1 MRVLHIITG
10 LGVGGAESMLERL
23 LSDLDPA
30 LVSNHVIALK
40 EGGPIAAQ
48 IAARG
53 VPVEIIGL
61 NNYFSRGLMPL
72 RVARHIQRI
81 APDLIQTWLYHADLI
96 GGVAARLARPF
107 GPPIPV
113 AWGVRQSVVNRSL
126 LKPSTWRVIRYAAIA
141 SHLIPQTIVVNARA
155 SIASHA
161 GLGFDT
167 GKFLLIPNGFD
178 SCRFRPDPL
187 ARAYFRKQLD
197 VAPDSIL
204 IGLAGRLDPH
214 KDYANFINAARI
226 ISAQRQNIVFTACG
240 DGVEPGNPQ
249 MAQLLRRYGQDAR
262 LRLLG
267 RQTDMPGFWSALD
280 IAVSASVGEGF
291 SNSIGEAMSCA
302 LPCIVTDVGDSASLI
317 GDSGKVIPPGQP
329 QALIDAILSMADMP
343 GELRMELGRRA
354 RARIET
360 CYSMHA
366 ATEGFLNL
374 WKSMLNHT
382 RHTSK
387 QTEE

>member
-23 LSDLDPA
+23 LADLDPA

-40 EGGPIAAQ
+40 EGGPIAAK
-48 IAARG
+48 ISARG
-53 VPVEIIGL
+53 IPVEIIGL
-61 NNYFSRGLMPL
+61 ENHFPRSLMPL
-72 RVARHIQRI
+72 RLARHIRRI

-113 AWGVRQSVVNRSL
+113 AWGVRQSVVNQDL
-126 LKPSTWRVIRYAAIA
+126 LKPATWRVIRYAAMA
-141 SHLIPQTIVVNARA
+141 SHHIPQTIVVNAQA

-178 SCRFRPDPL
+178 SCRFRPDPV
-187 ARAYFRKQLD
+187 ARAYFRKQLE
-197 VAPDSIL
+197 VAPDCIL
-204 IGLAGRLDPH
+204 VGLAGRFDPH

-226 ISAQRQNIVFTACG
+226 VSAQRQNIVFTACG

-249 MAQLLRRYGQDAR
+249 MAQLLRCYGQNAR

-280 IAVSASVGEGF
+280 IAVSTSVGEGF

-302 LPCIVTDVGDSASLI
+302 RPCIVTDVGDSASLI
-317 GDSGKVIPPGQP
+317 GDAGKVIPPGQP

-343 GELRMELGRRA
+343 DEMRLELGRRG
-354 RARIET
+354 RERIQT
-360 CYSMHA
+360 CFSMHA

-374 WKSMLNHT
+374 WKGMLNHT
-382 RHTSK
+382 QHTG
-387 QTEE
+387 